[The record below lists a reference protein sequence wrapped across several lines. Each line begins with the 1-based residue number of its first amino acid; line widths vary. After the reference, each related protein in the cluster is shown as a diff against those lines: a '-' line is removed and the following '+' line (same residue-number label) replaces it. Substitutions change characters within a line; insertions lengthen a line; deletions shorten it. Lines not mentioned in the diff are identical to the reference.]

1 MSTQK
6 LLIGILSG
14 VAAGVAIG
22 LLTAP
27 AKGSETRKKI
37 ADTAEDIKRKI
48 RAMRGQANS
57 ELDELKTIIENETG
71 GMRDD
76 VRERILK
83 LVEASKKTYHKMTED
98 MHMS

>member
-1 MSTQK
+1 MSTHK

-14 VAAGVAIG
+14 VAAGVVIG

-37 ADTAEDIKRKI
+37 AVTAEDIKRKI
-48 RAMRGQANS
+48 RAMRGQDNS

-83 LVEASKKTYHKMTED
+83 LVEASKKSYHKMTED

>member
-1 MSTQK
+1 MSTQN

-83 LVEASKKTYHKMTED
+83 LVEASKKSYHKMTED

>member
-83 LVEASKKTYHKMTED
+83 LVEASKKSYHKMTED

>member
-6 LLIGILSG
+6 LLVGILSG

-37 ADTAEDIKRKI
+37 ADAADDLKHKLRHL
-48 RAMRGQANS
+48 RGQANS
-57 ELDELKTIIENETG
+57 ELDELKAVIEQESAG
-71 GMRDD
+71 LRDD

-83 LVEASKKTYHKMTED
+83 LVEASRTSFHRMAEDAKM
-98 MHMS
+98 S

>member
-6 LLIGILSG
+6 LLIGVLSG
-14 VAAGVAIG
+14 LAAGVAIG

-37 ADTAEDIKRKI
+37 ADTADDLKRKL
-48 RAMRGQANS
+48 RNLRGQANS
-57 ELDELKTIIENETG
+57 ELDELKAVLENETS

-83 LVEASKKTYHKMTED
+83 LVEASKNSFYRMAEDAKM
-98 MHMS
+98 S

>member
-76 VRERILK
+76 VKERILK
-83 LVEASKKTYHKMTED
+83 LVEASKKSYHKMTED
-98 MHMS
+98 MHLS